1 MSDRSYF
8 ECEPLTDPNSNGEVK
23 KVLQELEDSTPGLFE
38 ENARKLVDAE
48 DAAAEDFIETYFGKD
63 WDGRFTDLTGF
74 VENYAQDMASQ
85 MQYNSSLIEY
95 LNSNKSLMIDDVL
108 RRSGIAQA
116 QNNITLLQNEFNSLT
131 ESISNFKTFGYSSGS
146 NDYINVAGKSLDQLE
161 NIVTSLSNLQDYA
174 EQITDYLE
182 HTPEMV
188 GKIGD
193 YFDKRIESISQ
204 FLSEE
209 NLSNVL
215 SKFPESVISKFIG
228 LDAVQDFYN
237 LPKQIE
243 SNITAIIG
251 TLKSIEAPTNLSSAL
266 VVIKQLKSIVAEAR
280 LAQDQI
286 TRCTNILNGLQNN
299 LKSGNYIGF
308 LVSAAGGLKFI
319 EKPTSYA
326 AKYPNN
332 QAYKTSG
339 GHIFETDNT
348 PGKERLH
355 VQHKSGTDV
364 EISPNGDTVLKTKK
378 DFQVVTE
385 ENLEIHAKG
394 NQTLIVDKKADIQ
407 ASIIEINGKD
417 GIRMNSTSTVIN
429 SDTLGCISL
438 DFSVFSKGN
447 LTLSSAVGTSVSSV
461 GPLFLTSN
469 SMVVID
475 APSIII
481 GKEKCALISLN
492 SLQTINSMAGV
503 SMQSTASMTNLI
515 TAGAAVKLTA
525 PLISLN

>member
-1 MSDRSYF
+1 MSDKSYY
-8 ECEPLTDPNSNGEVK
+8 EYEPATDSNSNKEVE
-23 KVLQELEDSTPGLFE
+23 KVFTELEESTAE
-38 ENARKLVDAE
+38 VSKENTEKLEDVD
-48 DAAAEDFIETYFGKD
+48 DAAAEDFIDTYFGKD
-63 WDGRFTDLTGF
+63 WDGTFTDLTGF
-74 VENYAQDMASQ
+74 VESYAQDMASQ

-131 ESISNFKTFGYSSGS
+131 ESITNFKTFGYSSGS
-146 NDYINVAGKSLDQLE
+146 NDYINLAGKSLDQLE
-161 NIVTSLSNLQDYA
+161 NIVNSLSNLQEYA
-174 EQITDYLE
+174 EQITEFLE
-182 HTPEMV
+182 NTPEMV
-188 GKIGD
+188 GSIGD
-193 YFDKRIESISQ
+193 YFDERLESISQ
-204 FLSEE
+204 FLSED

-215 SKFPESVISKFIG
+215 STFPESVINKFMG
-228 LDAVQDFYN
+228 LDVVQDFYN

-243 SNITAIIG
+243 SSISAIIM
-251 TLKSIEAPTNLSSAL
+251 TLNSIESPTNLSSAL
-266 VVIKQLKSIVAEAR
+266 TVIRQLKSIVAEAR

-286 TRCTNILNGLQNN
+286 TRCTSIINGLQNN

-319 EKPTSYA
+319 EKPSSYA

-355 VQHKSGTDV
+355 VQHKSGTDI
-364 EISPNGDTVLKTKK
+364 EISPNGDTVVKTKK

-385 ENLEIHAKG
+385 ENFEIHAKG

-407 ASIIEINGKD
+407 ASILEFNGTD
-417 GIRMNSTSTVIN
+417 SIRMNSTSSIIN

-447 LTLSSAVGTSVSSV
+447 ITLTSAIGTSVSSQ

-492 SLQTINSMAGV
+492 STSVINSISGGLI
-503 SMQSTASMTNLI
+503 SSTASTSNFVNGLGTVRIMGALI
-515 TAGAAVKLTA
+515 T
-525 PLISLN
+525 LN